1 MNVLDLITVNDL
13 FFPVFHFCLSSISQV
28 FVDQLTCTDI
38 EFIGESLFP
47 SIDKEIISKMVVF
60 NNTVG
65 FSFSAA
71 PLYFKNT
78 QIHLQIHHLAKVL
91 LVSGNIT

>member
-1 MNVLDLITVNDL
+1 MLVK
-13 FFPVFHFCLSSISQV
+13 SSLVCILVCSPSQV

-38 EFIGESLFP
+38 EFIGDSMFP
-47 SIDKEIISKMVVF
+47 SIDKEIISKMVAF

-71 PLYFKNT
+71 AL
-78 QIHLQIHHLAKVL
+78 
-91 LVSGNIT
+91 